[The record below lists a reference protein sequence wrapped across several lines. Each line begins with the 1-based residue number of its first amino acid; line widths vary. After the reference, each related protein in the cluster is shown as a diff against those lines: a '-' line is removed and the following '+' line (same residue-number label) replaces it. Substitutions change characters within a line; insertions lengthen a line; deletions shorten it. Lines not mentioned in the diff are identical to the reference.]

1 MWSVMPVR
9 SSQKE
14 RLWGGYAYM
23 EGDFA
28 QKCLESIAVWPYTS
42 TGILGG
48 FAGQRCPVAFVP
60 Q

>member
-1 MWSVMPVR
+1 
-9 SSQKE
+9 
-14 RLWGGYAYM
+14 M

-48 FAGQRCPVAFVP
+48 FAGQRSPVAFVP